1 MALELE
7 NEHWSAIEAV
17 QAEIQAFPGWRCAA
31 VHLDIEPGYRYRAW
45 AVNGLSHSWD
55 DCFDN
60 YQVKVVAIRG
70 TVEEALAALPSILVN
85 HIGVRQGVK
94 P

>member
-7 NEHWSAIEAV
+7 NEHWSAIQEV
-17 QAEIQAFPGWRCAA
+17 KAEIQAFPGWRCAA
-31 VHLDIEPGYRYRAW
+31 VHLDSATRNRFKAW
-45 AVNGLSHSWD
+45 AIQGHLHAWED
-55 DCFDN
+55 YLDN